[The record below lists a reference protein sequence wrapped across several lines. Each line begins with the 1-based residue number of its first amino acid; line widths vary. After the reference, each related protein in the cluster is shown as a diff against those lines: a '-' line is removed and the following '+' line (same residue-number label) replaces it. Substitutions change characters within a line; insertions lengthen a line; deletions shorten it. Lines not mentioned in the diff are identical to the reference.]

1 MTESP
6 MALVRKLDEAATA
19 LRNLAQQVRGSA
31 PEVTDEELRREML
44 ASADALEKRAGDLTD
59 AIERLRRRIN

>member
-31 PEVTDEELRREML
+31 PEVTDDELRREML

>member
-6 MALVRKLDEAATA
+6 MALIRKLDEAATA
-19 LRNLAQQVRGSA
+19 LRDLARQVRGSA

-44 ASADALEKRAGDLTD
+44 ESAESLERRAGDLAE

>member
-6 MALVRKLDEAATA
+6 MALIRKLDEAATA
-19 LRNLAQQVRGSA
+19 LRNLAGQVRAAA

-44 ASADALEKRAGDLTD
+44 ESAESLEKRAGDLAE